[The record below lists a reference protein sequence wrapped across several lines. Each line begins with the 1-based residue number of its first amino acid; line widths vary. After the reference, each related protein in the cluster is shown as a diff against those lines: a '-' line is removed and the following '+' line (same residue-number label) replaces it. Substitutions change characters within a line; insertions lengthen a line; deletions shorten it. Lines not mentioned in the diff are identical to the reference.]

1 MTSMR
6 FYPKARTNS
15 NTFAPGLEW
24 KRSLQTADVIGA
36 QAFFG
41 VLRGS

>member
-1 MTSMR
+1 M
-6 FYPKARTNS
+6 NS
-15 NTFAPGLEW
+15 STFVPGLEW

-41 VLRGS
+41 VLMRS